1 MAIIGL
7 ILIVIGII
15 ILFVASLVKK
25 QVPRNYD
32 YDSDDG
38 LLEALEEVSNILK
51 IFAYISMIIGVIL
64 IIINY
69 I

>member
-7 ILIVIGII
+7 ILIVVGFI
-15 ILFVASLVKK
+15 ILFVATLVKK

-32 YDSDDG
+32 YDSNDG
-38 LLEALEEVSNILK
+38 LLEALEEISKILR
-51 IFAYISMIIGVIL
+51 IFAYISMILGIIL
-64 IIINY
+64 IIFNY